1 MKIAIAILNVGFII
15 FISYQIWRKEQT
27 PLRKFF
33 WPGLLLKLTA
43 GIGLGLVYSYY
54 YTVGDTFNYFNDG
67 VRLANL
73 ARTDIGS
80 YLSFLWSSDESLP
93 IWPELIYKQ
102 PRAMFLSK
110 ITSIFC
116 VLTADN
122 YWIIS
127 LYFSSITFF
136 CSWLLVKKITA
147 LHPSAELA
155 AVISFLF
162 FPSVVFW
169 SSGVIKESIAM
180 ASLFFLCCIF
190 IKIFRKENL
199 HVGAWLVMFVS
210 LWLLW
215 NLKYY
220 YLAVFLPVVITTL
233 ITQLLLSRLTVQRT
247 ALKIVLW
254 SFLFIIPLLLVS
266 ILHPNF
272 YPERFM
278 QVVVSSYYEFKSL
291 SDPEDLIHYT
301 SLKPTPWSMLQN
313 LPLALASGLF
323 RPFLTEAK
331 TTLQFFVAVENGI
344 LLIFT
349 MLAFVQIRKL
359 VQSKYRILF
368 FSMLVYSLMLCAF
381 LALSTPNFGTLSRYR
396 VGFLPFLVFLLTIE
410 NPLIN
415 KLITS
420 KIFRNL
426 VR

>member
-1 MKIAIAILNVGFII
+1 MEIAIAILNVGFII

-27 PLRKFF
+27 SLRKFF
-33 WPGLLLKLTA
+33 FPALLLKLAA
-43 GIGLGLVYSYY
+43 GIVLGLVYTYY

-67 VRLANL
+67 VKLASL
-73 ARTDIGS
+73 ARADIAS
-80 YLSFLWSSDESLP
+80 YLSFLWSSDESSP
-93 IWPELIYKQ
+93 VWRELIYTQ

-110 ITSIFC
+110 ITSLFC

-122 YWIIS
+122 YWVIS
-127 LYFSSITFF
+127 LYFSSISFF
-136 CSWLLVKKITA
+136 CSWLLLKKIIA
-147 LHPSAELA
+147 IHPPAELA

-169 SSGVIKESIAM
+169 SSGVIKESIAV
-180 ASLFFLCCIF
+180 ASLFLLCFIF
-190 IKIFRKENL
+190 IKIFRNEKL
-199 HVGAWLVMFVS
+199 HAMEWILTFLS

-233 ITQLLLSRLTVQRT
+233 MTKLLLSRLK
-247 ALKIVLW
+247 LKNTFLKVGLW
-254 SFLFIIPLLLVS
+254 GLLFIIPLLLVS

-278 QVVVSSYYEFKSL
+278 GVVVSSYYEFKSL
-291 SDPEDLIHYT
+291 SDPEDLILYT
-301 SLKPTPWSMLQN
+301 SLKPTPWSILQN
-313 LPLALASGLF
+313 APLALFSGLF
-323 RPFLTEAK
+323 RPFLTESRGD
-331 TTLQFFVAVENGI
+331 LQFFVAIENLI
-344 LLIFT
+344 LLTFT
-349 MLAFVQIRKL
+349 VLALLKL
-359 VQSKYRILF
+359 KNLTHCRYRILL
-368 FSMLVYSLMLCAF
+368 FSILVYSLMLCVF

-396 VGFLPFLVFLLTIE
+396 VGFLPFFVFLLTIE

-420 KIFRNL
+420 KSFRNL